1 MVQLEKMNTVTATK
15 KNEKGLIILGLLKT
29 IN

>member
-1 MVQLEKMNTVTATK
+1 MNTVTATK
-15 KNEKGLIILGLLKT
+15 KNEKGLIILGRLKT